1 MGAIL
6 MRLPANFLYTA
17 THEWVNIEG
26 DEAIIG
32 ITYFAQRGLG
42 NITYLNLPEIGSTVA
57 VGDEFCAIESVKA
70 ASEVYSPVNGE
81 VIAVN
86 EALVDNP
93 ELINQAPYDKGWIM
107 RVKLTAKPTDLLD
120 AKSYGPL
127 CVDDH

>member
-1 MGAIL
+1 
-6 MRLPANFLYTA
+6 MRLPPNFLYTK

-26 DEAIIG
+26 DEAVIG
-32 ITYFAQRGLG
+32 ITYFAQRALG
-42 NITYLNLPEIGSTVA
+42 NITYLNLPEIGATFAS
-57 VGDEFCAIESVKA
+57 GDEFCAIESVKA

-86 EALVDNP
+86 DALSDTP

-107 RVKLTAKPTDLLD
+107 RVKLTAKPTDLLE